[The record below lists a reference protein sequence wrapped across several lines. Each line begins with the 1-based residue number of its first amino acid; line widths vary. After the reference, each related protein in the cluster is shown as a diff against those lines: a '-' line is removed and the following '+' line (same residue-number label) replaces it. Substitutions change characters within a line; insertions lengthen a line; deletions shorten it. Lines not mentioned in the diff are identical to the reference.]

1 MHRSQ
6 KAAQREQR
14 QDAHVQRHAHASL
27 VQGAGAAAIGNLHRQ
42 TEHEGAHQ
50 QADAGRAQRR
60 MQFGELAQQRQRRQ
74 AGQRQQQHLAGHA
87 LRVPVLDQ
95 LAPAGGET
103 KTGTGQRHAHAN
115 THQQQCRLPH
125 RHRQHQENEKGGQ
138 QGRQRNPLHGK
149 VPRKAI

>member
-1 MHRSQ
+1 MFEPQVYQSRR
-6 KAAQREQR
+6 ARLR
-14 QDAHVQRHAHASL
+14 QAL
-27 VQGAGAAAIGNLHRQ
+27 PGAAILIPGHGEAPRNYLANTYEFRQ
-42 TEHEGAHQ
+42 HST
-50 QADAGRAQRR
+50 
-60 MQFGELAQQRQRRQ
+60 FLY
-74 AGQRQQQHLAGHA
+74 LAGHA